1 MSAAVQLLADLM
13 ETFARGGDRSMALV
27 DRIEGLLI
35 QRFQDGELYEELSPA
50 VASYRSGGGDHLFD
64 EEALAAEFRYALQ
77 RLHEEGELGPDLT

>member
-13 ETFARGGDRSMALV
+13 ETFVRGGDRSMALV

-35 QRFQDGELYEELSPA
+35 QCFQDSELYEELSPA
-50 VASYRSGGGDHLFD
+50 VASYPPGGGDHLFD